1 MMSSPLS
8 ITEHPTHVLARLNR
22 PEKKNAIDS
31 HVVAALHE
39 LCADLETTPQTLVL
53 TGAGDSFAA
62 GADIE
67 ELRARGAAEARAGI
81 NTHVFMR
88 VHALPMPVLAVVH
101 GYALG
106 GGAELAYA
114 ADIRIGCRGATIG
127 NPETSLGIIAA
138 AGATWRLREIVG
150 EALASDMLLTGRLL
164 TAEEAAAAG
173 LFTYLLDTPAAAIAQ
188 AQGLAAAIAKL
199 DPAATQA
206 TKRVLAAPR
215 GAHPGLDL
223 AEQASLFESPAKQ
236 RRMTAF
242 LERKR
247 GGK

>member
-1 MMSSPLS
+1 MMTPPVS
-8 ITEHPTHVLARLNR
+8 ITEYPTHVLARLNR

-31 HVVAALHE
+31 HLVSALHE
-39 LCADLETTPQTLVL
+39 LCTELEASPRTLIL
-53 TGAGDSFAA
+53 AGAGDSFAA

-67 ELRARGAAEARAGI
+67 ELRARGAAQAREGI

-114 ADIRIGCRGATIG
+114 ADIRIASREATIG
-127 NPETSLGIIAA
+127 NPETRLGIIAA
-138 AGATWRLREIVG
+138 AGASWRLREIVG
-150 EALASDMLLTGRLL
+150 DGLASDMLLTGRLL
-164 TAEEAAAAG
+164 TGEEAAAAG
-173 LFTYLLDTPAAAIAQ
+173 LFTHLLDTPAAALAR
-188 AQGLAAAIAKL
+188 AEELAAAIAKL

-215 GAHPGLDL
+215 TAHPGIDL
-223 AEQASLFESPAKQ
+223 AEQASLFDSPEKQ

>member
-22 PEKKNAIDS
+22 LEKKNAIDS
-31 HVVAALHE
+31 HVVAARHE
-39 LCADLETTPQTLVL
+39 LCADLVTAPHTLVL

-67 ELRARGAAEARAGI
+67 ELRARAAAEAREGI
-81 NTHVFMR
+81 NTRVFMR

-114 ADIRIGCRGATIG
+114 ADIRVGSREATIG

-138 AGATWRLREIVG
+138 AGASWRLREIVG
-150 EALASDMLLTGRLL
+150 DGLASDMLLTGRLL
-164 TAEEAAAAG
+164 TGEVAAAAG
-173 LFTYLLDTPAAAIAQ
+173 LFTHLLDTPTAALARAE
-188 AQGLAAAIAKL
+188 ALAAALAKL
-199 DPAATQA
+199 DTAATQA
-206 TKRVLAAPR
+206 TKRVLGDPPPAPPGHAAP
-215 GAHPGLDL
+215 D
-223 AEQASLFESPAKQ
+223 
-236 RRMTAF
+236 
-242 LERKR
+242 
-247 GGK
+247 